1 MIDIYP
7 TSKNTKIQKMLYL
20 FLEKIKKIKQ
30 ISNLKKKIEKSML
43 LNNNDNNKIINTKL
57 KQT

>member
-1 MIDIYP
+1 
-7 TSKNTKIQKMLYL
+7 MLYL

-43 LNNNDNNKIINTKL
+43 LNNNDNNKIINTKI